1 MEAGIGPFTFNM
13 LQHIMACVLLLLL
26 RNPLK
31 NAMDM
36 QQEEIRKPSPY
47 IAMIRKHCYSRIS
60 SLPHFDLIVFGT
72 CCAIPNFIGSNL
84 NQLGLVTVEAGKSA
98 FLTSLYVVFTPGI
111 QFLIGGP
118 GVSIGWY
125 TWLAAGVSLLGS
137 FFLAGCSEMSLTEA
151 ISFGEIVTVIGAVF
165 WAIGILMTDYSVDHT
180 NCIDLTCVQMVVST
194 LFCTVLAMTIEPNG
208 ILDLL
213 NSFHLPMSTLADYGW
228 VVIVLT
234 GSIEAIAFLLD
245 TIGQMETLGSRAALL
260 MGMDS
265 LVTVCVAYLFLGE
278 TLTYPELFGCFLL
291 LLSTVIATALEGE
304 EEAAEEEEEATLEYD
319 EERIKSSDAFA
330 GELRKHH
337 FLLLNRRSIPVRR
350 RRAQSFHVVP
360 TSSAVVSDPHSL
372 GESVMSSVAMYLNTK
387 ASSFHGETDVE
398 MLLRTNEEKGVDSKS
413 PLLSSTG
420 PYYGSLGEL

>member
-13 LQHIMACVLLLLL
+13 LQHIIASLLLLLL

-47 IAMIRKHCYSRIS
+47 IKWIRKHCYTGIS
-60 SLPHFDLIVFGT
+60 SLPYFELAVFGI
-72 CCAIPNFIGSNL
+72 CCAVPNFIGSNL

-98 FLTSLYVVFTPGI
+98 FLTSLYVIFTPAI
-111 QFLIGGP
+111 QYLIGGP

-137 FFLAGCSEMSLTEA
+137 YFLAGCSEMSLTEA
-151 ISFGEIVTVIGAVF
+151 INFGEIVTVIGAIF
-165 WAIGILMTDYSVDHT
+165 WAIGILMIDYCVDHT

-194 LFCTVLAMTIEPNG
+194 IFCSILAMTVEPNG

-213 NSFHLPMSTLADYGW
+213 NAFHFPMETLADYGW
-228 VVIVLT
+228 VVIILT

-265 LVTVCVAYLFLGE
+265 LVTVSVAYVFLEE

-291 LLSTVIATALEGE
+291 MLSTVIATVLEGE
-304 EEAAEEEEEATLEYD
+304 EEADEAEEEADLEVD
-319 EERIKSSDAFA
+319 QERIKSSDEFA

-337 FLLLNRRSIPVRR
+337 FLLLSRRTIPVRR
-350 RRAQSFHVVP
+350 RRAQTFHVVS
-360 TSSAVVSDPHSL
+360 TNSTDITESY
-372 GESVMSSVAMYLNTK
+372 GETIQNSIAMYLNTK
-387 ASSFHGETDVE
+387 PRSFHGETDVE
-398 MLLRTNEEKGVDSKS
+398 MLLRTNEEKEAAANT
-413 PLLSSTG
+413 PLLASAAT
-420 PYYGSLGEL
+420 YYGSLGEF